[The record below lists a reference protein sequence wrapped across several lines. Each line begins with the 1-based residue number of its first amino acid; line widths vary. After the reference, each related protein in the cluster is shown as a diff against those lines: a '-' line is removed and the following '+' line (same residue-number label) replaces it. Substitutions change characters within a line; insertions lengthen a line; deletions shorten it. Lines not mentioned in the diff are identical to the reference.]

1 MIKEHLLIQP
11 MLSNA
16 WVPSWKLGCSPV
28 LWGFQSSQKDIS
40 GVITVGETVS
50 RGDQVVEGA

>member
-1 MIKEHLLIQP
+1 M
-11 MLSNA
+11 
-16 WVPSWKLGCSPV
+16 
-28 LWGFQSSQKDIS
+28 WGFQSSQKDIS